1 MMSAIYFKILKQRQC
16 DILCDKFMY
25 SMCRQLPYQDLSLK
39 SQTPEMVTMAIC
51 FSCHFF
57 LLTLEAILISKV
69 SVRNK
74 FSLEKTGILT
84 YTMVIKIG
92 SYW

>member
-1 MMSAIYFKILKQRQC
+1 
-16 DILCDKFMY
+16 
-25 SMCRQLPYQDLSLK
+25 MCRQLPSQDLSLK
-39 SQTPEMVTMAIC
+39 SQTPEMAIMAIC
-51 FSCHFF
+51 FSCHYF
-57 LLTLEAILISKV
+57 LLTPEAILISKI

-84 YTMVIKIG
+84 YTMITKMG

>member
-1 MMSAIYFKILKQRQC
+1 
-16 DILCDKFMY
+16 
-25 SMCRQLPYQDLSLK
+25 MCRQLLYQDLSLK

-51 FSCHFF
+51 FSCHY
-57 LLTLEAILISKV
+57 LLTLEAILISKI

-84 YTMVIKIG
+84 YTVDIKMG
-92 SYW
+92 FY